1 VKTLLIYLTILFWT
15 ATLIILLLIQYVFK
29 NPTTRLI
36 PKALR
41 HTWFAGAG
49 RTVAIILF
57 CMPIFLAGNYV
68 VALTVLT
75 TLIIKF
81 RSKSLHLIIDD
92 LKNHHRDNRG
102 IFQHSEDCYM
112 VGGKT
117 ATFMKKYC
125 EYKGINPFEDY

>member
-1 VKTLLIYLTILFWT
+1 MRTLLTYLIILFWIAALT
-15 ATLIILLLIQYVFK
+15 ILLLIQYVFK

-41 HTWFAGAG
+41 HTWFAGVG

-57 CMPIFLAGNYV
+57 CAPIFLAGNWV
-68 VALTVLT
+68 VALAVLT
-75 TLIIKF
+75 ILIVKF
-81 RSKSLHLIIDD
+81 RNKSLRLIVDD
-92 LKNHHRDNRG
+92 LRNHRRDNRG

-117 ATFMKKYC
+117 ATFMKKYF
-125 EYKGINPFEDY
+125 EYKGINPFEDH